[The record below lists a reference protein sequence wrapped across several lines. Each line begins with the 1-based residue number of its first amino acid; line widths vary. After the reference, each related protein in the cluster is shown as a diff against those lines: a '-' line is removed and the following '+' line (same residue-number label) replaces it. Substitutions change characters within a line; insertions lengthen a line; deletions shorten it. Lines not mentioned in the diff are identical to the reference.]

1 MLPSRFLTLTT
12 SPKDAW
18 ISLNNVSVGTSP
30 VYDDGSL
37 VIFEIEKFFNPFFES
52 SAVNSKRIV
61 RSDLECRDSSIQSD
75 PVGVLAA
82 ALRNRGWSVMAS
94 FLDLQFLG
102 FRRRPALTIF
112 APADDSLTDRVGNFT
127 DWRSIFRRH
136 VVPCKLRWSDLAD
149 IPDGTRLRT
158 YLKGFNIN
166 VNRSGGVLMLNDM
179 SVVFP
184 DMFYSEGIV
193 VHGIGG
199 ILEMQ
204 KEIKRGAESSSDV
217 PFRTG
222 PPPESDKAVAQH
234 YHFSVFRS

>member
-1 MLPSRFLTLTT
+1 
-12 SPKDAW
+12 
-18 ISLNNVSVGTSP
+18 
-30 VYDDGSL
+30 
-37 VIFEIEKFFNPFFES
+37 
-52 SAVNSKRIV
+52 
-61 RSDLECRDSSIQSD
+61 
-75 PVGVLAA
+75 
-82 ALRNRGWSVMAS
+82 MAS

-102 FRRRPALTIF
+102 FHRQPALTVL
-112 APADDSLTDRVGNFT
+112 APTDDSLMNRVSNFT

-149 IPDGTRLRT
+149 FPDGTRLTT

-179 SVVFP
+179 SVIFP

-204 KEIKRGAESSSDV
+204 NEIKRPAESSSEV
-217 PFRTG
+217 PFKTG
-222 PPPESDKAVAQH
+222 PPPESEKAVAH